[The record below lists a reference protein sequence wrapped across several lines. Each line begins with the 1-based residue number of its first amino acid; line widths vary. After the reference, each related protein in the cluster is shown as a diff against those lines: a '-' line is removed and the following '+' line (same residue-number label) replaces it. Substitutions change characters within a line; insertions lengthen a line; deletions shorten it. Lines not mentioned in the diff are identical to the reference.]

1 MPTRSWMTYY
11 ETEVQPVNVL
21 CDIALRLLTL
31 TLIVLVSY
39 VRSRLTMK
47 TWWHGVS
54 TGRQVHFLSD
64 LSRRS
69 HRIPSAT
76 SRDHKD
82 TSLYQSSCHGC
93 SAFTLMVFLGATV

>member
-21 CDIALRLLTL
+21 CDMALRLSTL

-47 TWWHGVS
+47 TWWHGV
-54 TGRQVHFLSD
+54 
-64 LSRRS
+64 
-69 HRIPSAT
+69 HRAT
-76 SRDHKD
+76 S
-82 TSLYQSSCHGC
+82 
-93 SAFTLMVFLGATV
+93 AFSKRRVTALPPNPFGNESGPQRYLALSVILPRL